1 MKRESHIIKKDKEV
15 VECFSSYILK
25 FMTIR
30 SYFDEFNDKHKCD
43 GKVKDV
49 QILI

>member
-1 MKRESHIIKKDKEV
+1 MLFFL
-15 VECFSSYILK
+15 CTK

-30 SYFDEFNDKHKCD
+30 NYFDEFNDNHNCD